1 MIAKKDLI
9 DRAYYSGNCRNAS
22 EAMWL
27 ADFQCFAHW
36 RTKFGRK
43 FIEFICHRDD
53 DDVFDVFDAEEL
65 ELVPKYPVIL
75 AEEEYKEA
83 SDMLAR
89 VKHHNKGSDEN

>member
-9 DRAYYSGNCRNAS
+9 DRAYYKGKCRNAD

-36 RTKFGRK
+36 RTKFGYK

-53 DDVFDVFDAEEL
+53 DDIFDVFDAEEL
-65 ELVPKYPVIL
+65 KLVPNDPVIL
-75 AEEEYKEA
+75 GENEYKEA
-83 SDMLAR
+83 SNTLAR
-89 VKHHNKGSDEN
+89 ARHYSK